1 MAAKPSSVVQ
11 KEINAR
17 KDYEGAC
24 KPAGTVPEPIE
35 QTVQIPKNATAQQL
49 NNIGTQGTQLLVA
62 GNSKLN
68 LAFVAYL
75 FNQHPSLDLRE
86 QDDVEI
92 RRKREEELQQIM
104 AMKLKA
110 EDARVTLAAQL

>member
-1 MAAKPSSVVQ
+1 MQ
-11 KEINAR
+11 L
-17 KDYEGAC
+17 GC
-24 KPAGTVPEPIE
+24 KKFVAPED
-35 QTVQIPKNATAQQL
+35 V
-49 NNIGTQGTQLLVA
+49 VA

-75 FNQHPSLDLRE
+75 FNQHPGLDLRE